1 MPRDDVLVA
10 QLRLLH
16 DELGHLEALH
26 PVIQSFAAFNSDWVL
41 KRAVERALEL
51 CAAACFAM
59 GRHIIAI
66 EGYRYPQSNADVFM
80 VLQEKGLLDKPVV
93 ETLIKMAGFRNMIVH
108 EYTKVDSAATY
119 GVFRN
124 HLDDFKKFAEA
135 VNAYL
140 AED

>member
-1 MPRDDVLVA
+1 MARDDVLVA

-16 DELGHLEALH
+16 DELGHLEALQ
-26 PVIQSFAAFNSDWVL
+26 PIITSFAAFNDDWVR

-59 GRHIIAI
+59 GRHIISM

-80 VLQEKGLLDKPVV
+80 VLQEQGLLDKSVV
-93 ETLIKMAGFRNMIVH
+93 QTLIKMAGFRNMIVH
-108 EYTKVDSAATY
+108 EYTKVDPTATY

-124 HLDDFKKFAEA
+124 HLDDFKKFAKA
-135 VNAYL
+135 VNAYI